1 MLLSSGLSR
10 PLHVVVAWSV
20 RVAGEKK
27 KKKRRRRG
35 ERRRR
40 RRMGDVFGSK
50 GLIILGYWV
59 GLLG

>member
-1 MLLSSGLSR
+1 MWWQVECKGGR
-10 PLHVVVAWSV
+10 
-20 RVAGEKK
+20 RKK
-27 KKKRRRRG
+27 NKRKKRRRLRG

-40 RRMGDVFGSK
+40 HRGDVFGSK

>member
-50 GLIILGYWV
+50 GLIILGY
-59 GLLG
+59 